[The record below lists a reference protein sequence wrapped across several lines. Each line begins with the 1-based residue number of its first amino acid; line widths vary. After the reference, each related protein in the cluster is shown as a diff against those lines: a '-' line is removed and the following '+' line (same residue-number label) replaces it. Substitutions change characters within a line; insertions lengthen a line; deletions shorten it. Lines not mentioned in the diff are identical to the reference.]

1 MSSSPFEIFR
11 RNLKPLM
18 VLLTLLALFSFVV
31 LPALD
36 SYLRRGGGINS
47 DPIAAEYDG
56 IELTRGRVART
67 TQNHAAVVRFLSELA
82 QSTMKKGG
90 MPQTPGFQYD
100 EQNGQIQSLGI
111 DANPGE
117 EATIN
122 TLRFYSEAKKA
133 GFELDDT
140 AVKNW
145 LARFTDGTMTDAE
158 VIALLMRSTG
168 NQLGQ
173 QHLYEQLRMHLL
185 ADLYQRGSLVGLTNA
200 QMPIVTP
207 LGQWQNFLKTNQ
219 QATVDAYGVLVSEYL
234 DQTDDKPSESEIK
247 EVYEQGKTR
256 INYPNDLSPA
266 PKFRRPDSAKIEYVA
281 ADLNQFIEAE
291 KAKLTE
297 EQLRAEYER
306 RLAGG
311 DFRLPEDSETEQPT
325 EKAAATEEETAA
337 KEEKEEAVTEE
348 PTEPADEDSSMNTL
362 ESGVRLVAAFE
373 DEETGEEAAKK
384 DVEEVKSEPKKTE
397 SKKEAESKE
406 TSPQPVEKK
415 PTEKK
420 PAEKKPTEK
429 KPTEK
434 KPTEKKPEADQ
445 PAQEESAAE
454 MKEEA
459 SKSESKETK
468 EVTEKEASEKEA
480 SEKEASK
487 KEAAKKKTE
496 PPQAE
501 KPEPTET
508 QPAMDKPAGKPKKE
522 EPKKEEPKAE
532 EPKTTEPKVEEPQ
545 AAKPAAEMKS
555 EDAAAPTDAL
565 DLDDEAAPTKPQTF
579 EEVRDQIATEL
590 ATQPARQALDRAVTE
605 ATKRMR
611 RYFSERAVHESN
623 VSVGVQTEADAPEPL
638 DVQAMAKELGLE
650 YGQTDK
656 LVNRVSVA
664 DTPPGSSFGLGQ
676 NFNRRGPP
684 FNAMMFGA
692 QMQDGSMIPPQAL
705 FSPLRTVDLE
715 AGVSYISWKTE
726 DVPSYVPEL
735 DEIRDEVIQ
744 VIRTR
749 EARTLA
755 KAAAEKIAEEAAA
768 EGKTLAEVIP
778 QEKQDN
784 LVAGVGPFSW
794 LEQVG
799 FMQTVVAN
807 VPKLDAVGE
816 QFMREVFTSEVGS
829 YAVAPNDPESVYYVV
844 KPTEFQ
850 PDMETLKE
858 QFRQPQQRFMAQLL
872 GNDDA
877 RNIVRGFYES
887 VDERTGF
894 KLNLAENE

>member
-36 SYLRRGGGINS
+36 SYLRQGGGINS
-47 DPIAAEYDG
+47 DPVAAEYDG

-82 QSTMKKGG
+82 QRTMEKGG

-100 EQNGQIQSLGI
+100 EENGQIRSLGI
-111 DANPGE
+111 DINPGE

-122 TLRFYSEAKKA
+122 TMRFYSEARKA

-145 LARFTDGTMTDAE
+145 LARFTDGTMTDDE

-185 ADLYQRGSLVGLTNA
+185 ADLYQRGALVGLTNG
-200 QMPIVTP
+200 QMPVVTP

-234 DQTDDKPSESEIK
+234 DQTNEKPSESEIK
-247 EVYEQGKTR
+247 EVYEQGKNR
-256 INYPNDLSPA
+256 INYPNDLSPE
-266 PKFRRPDSAKIEYVA
+266 PKFQRPDSAKIEYVA
-281 ADLNQFIEAE
+281 ADLNQFLEAE

-297 EQLRAEYER
+297 EQLRAEYQR

-311 DFRLPEDSETEQPT
+311 DFQLPGDSQSENPQSGDSQSKDAKPEPTQP
-325 EKAAATEEETAA
+325 EET
-337 KEEKEEAVTEE
+337 
-348 PTEPADEDSSMNTL
+348 TEPEAPKSEATSEPQESTEDESSMNAVD
-362 ESGVRLVAAFE
+362 SGVRLVAAFQ
-373 DEETGEEAAKK
+373 DEESGGEAAKK
-384 DVEEVKSEPKKTE
+384 DEKEAVEDAVEEVKPEPNKSEPKGE
-397 SKKEAESKE
+397 PDKKAEPTKE
-406 TSPQPVEKK
+406 NPSGDEKK
-415 PTEKK
+415 AAEKKAAEKK
-420 PAEKKPTEK
+420 PADEKSTAEETES
-429 KPTEK
+429 
-434 KPTEKKPEADQ
+434 DQ
-445 PAQEESAAE
+445 PAGE
-454 MKEEA
+454 MKEKAPE
-459 SKSESKETK
+459 SETSEMKKSSKEETK
-468 EVTEKEASEKEA
+468 PVEEE
-480 SEKEASK
+480 
-487 KEAAKKKTE
+487 AKKKE
-496 PPQAE
+496 
-501 KPEPTET
+501 
-508 QPAMDKPAGKPKKE
+508 
-522 EPKKEEPKAE
+522 
-532 EPKTTEPKVEEPQ
+532 
-545 AAKPAAEMKS
+545 PAAENPASEEPAGEMKS
-555 EDAAAPTDAL
+555 DDAPASGDAL
-565 DLDDEAAPTKPQTF
+565 DLDDETAPAKPPTF
-579 EEVRDQIATEL
+579 EEVRDQIATDL
-590 ATQPARQALDRAVTE
+590 ATEPARQALDRAVTE

-638 DVQAMAKELGLE
+638 DLQAMAKELGLK
-650 YGQTDK
+650 YGQTEG
-656 LVNRVSVA
+656 LVNRVSAA
-664 DTPPGSSFGLGQ
+664 DTPPGTSFGLGQ

-684 FNAMMFGA
+684 FAAMMFGA

-705 FSPLRTVDLE
+705 YSPMRTVDLE
-715 AGVSYISWKTE
+715 AGVSYVSWKTE
-726 DVPSYVPEL
+726 DVPAYVPEL
-735 DEIRDEVIQ
+735 DEVRDEVIQ
-744 VIRTR
+744 VIRMR

-755 KAAAEKIAEEAAA
+755 KAAAETIAEEAAA
-768 EGKTLAEVIP
+768 EGKTLADVIP
-778 QEKQDN
+778 QEKKDN
-784 LVAGVGPFSW
+784 LMTGVGPFAW

-829 YAVAPNDPESVYYVV
+829 FSVAANDPESVYYVV

-850 PDMETLKE
+850 PEMATLQE

>member
-36 SYLRRGGGINS
+36 SYLRQGGGINT
-47 DPIAAEYDG
+47 DPVAAKYDG

-82 QSTMKKGG
+82 QTTMEKGG

-100 EQNGQIQSLGI
+100 EQNGQIRSLGI
-111 DANPGE
+111 DVNPGE

-145 LARFTDGTMTDAE
+145 LARFTDGTMTDDE

-185 ADLYQRGSLVGLTNA
+185 ADLYQRGSLVGLTNG
-200 QMPIVTP
+200 QMPVVTP

-234 DQTDDKPSESEIK
+234 DQTNDKPSESEIK
-247 EVYEQGKTR
+247 EVYEQGKNR
-256 INYPNDLSPA
+256 INYPNDLSPE
-266 PKFRRPDSAKIEYVA
+266 PKFQRPDSAKIEYVA
-281 ADLNQFIEAE
+281 ADLNQFVEAE

-311 DFRLPEDSETEQPT
+311 DFQLPDDATTEDTKP
-325 EKAAATEEETAA
+325 EET
-337 KEEKEEAVTEE
+337 
-348 PTEPADEDSSMNTL
+348 TEPEVSTAPEETSKPAEEDSSMNTA
-362 ESGVRLVAAFE
+362 ESGVRLVAAFQDE
-373 DEETGEEAAKK
+373 DGGEEVAEKTVEEATEKAA
-384 DVEEVKSEPKKTE
+384 EEVKPESKNDEPKQEPEKKAEPKKE
-397 SKKEAESKE
+397 NP
-406 TSPQPVEKK
+406 PQEEK
-415 PTEKK
+415 
-420 PAEKKPTEK
+420 
-429 KPTEK
+429 
-434 KPTEKKPEADQ
+434 
-445 PAQEESAAE
+445 PAQEEPAAE

-459 SKSESKETK
+459 PKSESTETK
-468 EVTEKEASEKEA
+468 ET
-480 SEKEASK
+480 
-487 KEAAKKKTE
+487 
-496 PPQAE
+496 
-501 KPEPTET
+501 
-508 QPAMDKPAGKPKKE
+508 PKKE
-522 EPKKEEPKAE
+522 TEPAKKEEPAKESPAKEEPKKDEPKKEEPAADKPAEKMTASEKPPAE
-532 EPKTTEPKVEEPQ
+532 EPPAEKP
-545 AAKPAAEMKS
+545 AAEKPAAEMKP
-555 EDAAAPTDAL
+555 DTAPTSGDDL
-565 DLDDEAAPTKPQTF
+565 DLDDEPAPTKPQTF
-579 EEVRDQIATEL
+579 EEVRDQIATDL
-590 ATQPARQALDRAVTE
+590 ATEPARLALDRAVTE

-638 DVQAMAKELGLE
+638 DLKAMAEELGLK
-650 YGQTDK
+650 YGQTDG
-656 LVNRVSVA
+656 LVNRVSAA
-664 DTPPGSSFGLGQ
+664 DTEPGSSFGLGQ

-684 FNAMMFGA
+684 FSAMMFGA

-705 FSPLRTVDLE
+705 YSPLRTVDLE
-715 AGVSYISWKTE
+715 AGVSYVSWKTE
-726 DVPSYVPEL
+726 DVLAYVPEL
-735 DEIRDEVIQ
+735 DEVRDEVIQ

-768 EGKTLAEVIP
+768 EGKTLADVIP
-778 QEKQDN
+778 QEKKDN
-784 LVAGVGPFSW
+784 LIAGVGPFSW

-799 FMQTVVAN
+799 FMQTIVAN
-807 VPKLDAVGE
+807 VPELDAVGE
-816 QFMREVFTSEVGS
+816 RFMREVFTSEVGTYS
-829 YAVAPNDPESVYYVV
+829 VAPNDPESVFYVV

-850 PDMETLKE
+850 PDMATLQE

-894 KLNLAENE
+894 KMNLAENE